1 MYYYTLSCGLIFANF
16 PYICTMS
23 RLILASKSPRRQEL
37 LAAMGYIF
45 DIIVRET
52 DETFPNY
59 YNPEE
64 AVRFISANKAKVFQD
79 LAQERVVLS
88 ADTIV
93 VLDDKILGKPK
104 DAAGAFTM
112 LQSLSNRSHEVM
124 TACTLYY
131 KKQLETFVEI
141 TRVKFAALTEEEIQG
156 YIASGKPMDKAGA
169 YGIQDWIGQIAI
181 TQIEGSYTNVVGLP
195 TATLYSILKEKY
207 SFLEKS
213 SPLS

>member
-131 KKQLETFVEI
+131 KKQLETFVRKKYKAILRQESPWI
-141 TRVKFAALTEEEIQG
+141 RLAPMAFKIGL
-156 YIASGKPMDKAGA
+156 GKLRLPRLRDPIPM
-169 YGIQDWIGQIAI
+169 
-181 TQIEGSYTNVVGLP
+181 L
-195 TATLYSILKEKY
+195 
-207 SFLEKS
+207 
-213 SPLS
+213 